1 MVFAVLCVRCNSSDK
16 SCFSYDV
23 TNVFISYLPK
33 GINTDMA
40 IRECN
45 DIFFYNAVLQDT
57 LISDRGF
64 IDSLSHMINQLK
76 PSDREVNYEF
86 RIKMV
91 LNLVDKKQIEVCL
104 GEGYLISVDGNLM
117 EDNTAL
123 FDLIDKSL
131 YNKTDFTR
139 IID

>member
-1 MVFAVLCVRCNSSDK
+1 LALAVLAIRCNVNPK
-16 SCFSYDV
+16 SCVSDDV
-23 TNVFISYLPK
+23 TNVIVYYLPK
-33 GINTDMA
+33 GINTDKA

-45 DIFFYNAVLQDT
+45 DIFFYNPVLQDT

-64 IDSLSHMINQLK
+64 IDSLSYIINQLK
-76 PSDREVNYEF
+76 PSEREVNYEF

-91 LNLVDKKQIEVCL
+91 LKLVDKKQIEVCL
-104 GEGYLISVDGNLM
+104 GEGYLICVDGNLM

-131 YNKTDFTR
+131 YDKTDFMG

>member
-1 MVFAVLCVRCNSSDK
+1 
-16 SCFSYDV
+16 
-23 TNVFISYLPK
+23 VFISYLPK